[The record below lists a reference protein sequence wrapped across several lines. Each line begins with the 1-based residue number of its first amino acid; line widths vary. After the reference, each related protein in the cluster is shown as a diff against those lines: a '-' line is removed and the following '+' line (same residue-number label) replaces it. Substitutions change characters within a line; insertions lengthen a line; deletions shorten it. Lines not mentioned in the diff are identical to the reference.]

1 MTDQY
6 KELRE
11 HAQEWKSRRWAKQAL
26 QLLDEME
33 AVGAGGVSGKPLTK
47 GSGLGWMEKLVEGG
61 HGMPFVDLIPGEQ
74 MMIDAG
80 MSKLHEWVDL
90 IRRAD
95 DETKA
100 ILRMGL
106 KEEIELMF
114 SRSVDHPSEPEYGD
128 WIERKGGENPVPGKK
143 VQVKLD
149 QEYFGA
155 VHESGEFRWDH
166 VGGGDITS
174 YRVVK

>member
-6 KELRE
+6 KDLRE
-11 HAQEWKSRRWAKQAL
+11 IAANFALDGCTWAKQAM
-26 QLLDEME
+26 QLLEEMD
-33 AVGAGGVSGKPLTK
+33 AVGAGGVSGKGSVALEPGVLKPLDNTGVLK
-47 GSGLGWMEKLVEGG
+47 SWAS
-61 HGMPFVDLIPGEQ
+61 LINQ
-74 MMIDAG
+74 
-80 MSKLHEWVDL
+80 
-90 IRRAD
+90 AD

-100 ILRMGL
+100 ILRQGL

-114 SRSVDHPSEPEYGD
+114 SRSIEVSPEYGD
-128 WIERKGGENPVPGKK
+128 WIEWKGGENPVPGEM

-149 QEYFGA
+149 QKYYGA
-155 VHESGEFRWDH
+155 VCESDTLSWSH

>member
-6 KELRE
+6 KELRLAAMHE
-11 HAQEWKSRRWAKQAL
+11 QHSTPWAKQAM
-26 QLLDEME
+26 QLLAEME
-33 AVGAGGVSGKPLTK
+33 AVGAGGVSGKGSVALEPGVLKPLDNTGVLK
-47 GSGLGWMEKLVEGG
+47 SWVS
-61 HGMPFVDLIPGEQ
+61 LINQ
-74 MMIDAG
+74 
-80 MSKLHEWVDL
+80 
-90 IRRAD
+90 AD

-114 SRSVDHPSEPEYGD
+114 SRSIELVDDGEWLPWS
-128 WIERKGGENPVPGKK
+128 GGENPVPGEK

-149 QEYFGA
+149 QQYFA
-155 VHESGEFRWDH
+155 ATCEADTFRWSH
-166 VGGGDITS
+166 VGAGDITS

>member
-11 HAQEWKSRRWAKQAL
+11 NALYYHHEEWAKQAL

-47 GSGLGWMEKLVEGG
+47 GDGLGWIKKISGDANGIPTYLQLEPDRAESSLRDWVE
-61 HGMPFVDLIPGEQ
+61 LINQ
-74 MMIDAG
+74 
-80 MSKLHEWVDL
+80 
-90 IRRAD
+90 AD

-114 SRSVDHPSEPEYGD
+114 SRSIEVSPEYGD
-128 WIERKGGENPVPGKK
+128 WIEWKGGENPVPGKK

-149 QEYFGA
+149 QQYFA
-155 VHESGEFRWDH
+155 ATCEADTFRWSH